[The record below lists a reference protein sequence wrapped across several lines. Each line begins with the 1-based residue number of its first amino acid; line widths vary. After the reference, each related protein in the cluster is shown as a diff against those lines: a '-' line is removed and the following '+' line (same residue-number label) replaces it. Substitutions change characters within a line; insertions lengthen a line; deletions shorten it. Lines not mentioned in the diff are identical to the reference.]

1 MATISTS
8 QTFDSAARTA
18 GEAFTI
24 QSGAVFTIDSDTRDG
39 KNAAASRAGSM
50 SSFTMTAASGGQV
63 VVDGTKV
70 WLIAYDGQTRSF
82 HRHDH
87 AIKGYRYF
95 RRCRVRPELR
105 CLKGRRGHLH

>member
-24 QSGAVFTIDSDTRDG
+24 KSGAVFTIDSDTRDG
-39 KNAAASRAGSM
+39 KNAAAARAGSM

-63 VVDGTKV
+63 VDRRHEG
-70 WLIAYDGQTRSF
+70 LDHCLRRADRHAERAGA
-82 HRHDH
+82 RHDH
-87 AIKGYRYF
+87 CAAS
-95 RRCRVRPELR
+95 RRARPAS
-105 CLKGRRGHLH
+105 